1 MPNPELA
8 LGRSDQQ
15 HPKRFQLSFRSV
27 RERLQLAADLLY
39 GKLPRN
45 KLGAS
50 KLTRSNESDYEF
62 CPDIWGAKM
71 KPRALFGAKCRAV
84 GPSVLIA
91 SFLVMAAT
99 LGSTAQATAIG
110 GPPIKLISWHTFNV
124 GGWNWGSNEV
134 DLVGIIKNTGSVT
147 ADNVVIHVAYKTPDG
162 YFINKWDVPT
172 LLSRVDSEKE
182 STFCSTY
189 IPSAPSGDTLTI
201 TSISDQVSKWPANTN
216 FAVAPHAKSLRLPLG
231 HRTPSTV
238 LTEP

>member
-1 MPNPELA
+1 
-8 LGRSDQQ
+8 
-15 HPKRFQLSFRSV
+15 
-27 RERLQLAADLLY
+27 
-39 GKLPRN
+39 
-45 KLGAS
+45 
-50 KLTRSNESDYEF
+50 
-62 CPDIWGAKM
+62 M

-216 FAVAPHAKSLRLPLG
+216 FAVAPTPN
-231 HRTPSTV
+231 PSTSSWPPNTVYGVNGTMTNDNRSAV
-238 LTEP
+238 LYYDATNPNGVRASNWITAIASFYDVSGQIITAGSSYLQPPTPADLAKYWLDPGADSAFLH